1 MPSRRRADAD
11 AVFDALADHTRRS
24 VLQTI
29 ARRGPLTATQLAD
42 EFPVTRQAVSKH
54 LTTLRSAGLVTA
66 TREGRE
72 VRYSFSP
79 SALTEAA
86 TWMDAL
92 ARWDQRLHRLE
103 QRLTEDRQDD

>member
-1 MPSRRRADAD
+1 MPTGNRPSAD
-11 AVFDALADHTRRS
+11 AVFDALSDQTRRS

-29 ARRGPLTATQLAD
+29 AQRGPLTATQLAE

-54 LTTLRSAGLVTA
+54 LATLRSAGLVAA

-72 VRYSFSP
+72 VLYSFSP

-86 TWMDAL
+86 HWMDAL
-92 ARWDQRLHRLE
+92 ARWDQRLQRLE
-103 QRLTEDRQDD
+103 ARLAERGNDE